1 MIPKSNVSFDKCAV
15 LLILISKSRIFYVNI
30 NRMVF
35 FYTPFHKV
43 VRKNSIFVGEYMR
56 SHVGNQMKGS
66 FWRFAGRRCRA
77 CMLGVVTALCFLAGC
92 AKEKDPLEKIKDLE
106 FTVLAEENIP
116 EELKSVIEEKKGNAF
131 KVTYQDNG
139 FLYICIGYGEQVSG
153 GYSITVNDLY
163 LTENAMYVDTT
174 LIGPDPADTAVA
186 KKNTPSYPYIVIKT
200 EFIDKPVVFD

>member
-1 MIPKSNVSFDKCAV
+1 MNNH
-15 LLILISKSRIFYVNI
+15 RN
-30 NRMVF
+30 
-35 FYTPFHKV
+35 HH
-43 VRKNSIFVGEYMR
+43 RKNSR
-56 SHVGNQMKGS
+56 KGYGKNHIS
-66 FWRFAGRRCRA
+66 GQIKSGFLKPSGLRCGA
-77 CMLGVVTALCFLAGC
+77 YALCMAVMLCFLAGC
-92 AKEKDPLEKIKDLE
+92 AKEKDPLERIKDLE

-116 EELKSVIEEKKGNAF
+116 EELKNVIEEKKGNAF

-174 LIGPDPADTAVA
+174 LIGPDPADTAAV
-186 KKNTPSYPYIVIKT
+186 KKNTPSYPYVVIKT